1 LGGTIQDITA
11 LMEAKRALDS
21 AEREAVLGRM
31 AASIAHE
38 INNPLFAIK
47 TRLYTLKKTVT
58 DRPETTEKL
67 DLVMGQLDRIG
78 RATRSML
85 GIFKQ
90 RAAHSTV
97 SYAEVIRAATDLF
110 DSSFSAKGVRLIV
123 NLPHSLPDVSVS
135 VDELQEVLI
144 NLLENERDALGND
157 NDVYVSA
164 QTQEHQIV
172 ISIED
177 NGSGLG
183 LDPELLFEAF
193 YTTKSTGTGLGLTIA
208 RRICESYGGKLTAE
222 NRKEGGARFQIV
234 LPLSPRREEP

>member
-1 LGGTIQDITA
+1 
-11 LMEAKRALDS
+11 
-21 AEREAVLGRM
+21 
-31 AASIAHE
+31 
-38 INNPLFAIK
+38 
-47 TRLYTLKKTVT
+47 VT

-67 DLVMGQLDRIG
+67 DLVVAQLDRIG

-85 GIFKQ
+85 GFFKQ
-90 RAAHSTV
+90 RAGS
-97 SYAEVIRAATDLF
+97 SKPFSCAEVIRAATDLF
-110 DSSFSAKGVRLIV
+110 EPSLAAKGVRLIV
-123 NLPHSLPDVSVS
+123 NLPQSLPEVSVS

-177 NGSGLG
+177 NGPGLG